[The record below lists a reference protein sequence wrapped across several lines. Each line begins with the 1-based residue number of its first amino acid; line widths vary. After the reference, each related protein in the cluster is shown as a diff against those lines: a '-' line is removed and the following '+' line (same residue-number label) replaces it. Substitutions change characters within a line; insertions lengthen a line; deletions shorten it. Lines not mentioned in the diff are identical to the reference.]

1 MATDACCN
9 TGTSTTESPLAC
21 DLTAISA
28 TDRPR
33 YNELRR
39 MLAASALAKRDLPN
53 GIAIQIAPDK
63 ITLPQLAEWISIERK
78 CCPFF
83 NFKIDVP
90 PNSAPIS
97 LTLTG
102 PPGVKEF
109 LSAAFTS

>member
-39 MLAASALAKRDLPN
+39 ILASSAIAKRDLPN

-63 ITLPQLAEWISIERK
+63 VTLPQLAEWISMERK

-83 NFKIDVP
+83 NFKIEV
-90 PNSAPIS
+90 APDS
-97 LTLTG
+97 GPVHLTLTG
-102 PPGVKEF
+102 PPGIKEF
-109 LSAAFTS
+109 LASAFSA